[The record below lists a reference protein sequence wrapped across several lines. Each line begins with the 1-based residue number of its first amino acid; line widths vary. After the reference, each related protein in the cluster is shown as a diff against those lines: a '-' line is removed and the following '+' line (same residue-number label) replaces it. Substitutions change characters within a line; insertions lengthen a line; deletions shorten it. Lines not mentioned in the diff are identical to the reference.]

1 MPGIDHQR
9 KGRREAMSKVL
20 LGVFTVVFIGA
31 LVYEFLNRTKPD
43 LMEKFETKVSGG
55 LDSILTPAEEKA

>member
-1 MPGIDHQR
+1 
-9 KGRREAMSKVL
+9 MSKIL

-31 LVYEFLNRTKPD
+31 LVYELLNRTKPD

-55 LDSILTPAEEKA
+55 LDNILTPAGEKA